1 MFGLIKQLA
10 KLITIAKNL
19 PNLIKLLTGI
29 VKDYSPGP
37 EDPPAPTP
45 NILGLSYEIGKT
57 LTTPAKTK
65 VLTVTLPEYI
75 IEYEQES
82 SGWRD
87 TAIDRINSND
97 VLTDNEKTAKI
108 DREKARHN
116 DRVAQYTQDL
126 RDVYEPYANGLAMA
140 RAEQMDPAIRT
151 AVAPITLA
159 IGIPTLLL
167 WLKDVASGCGDVGT
181 PVSADE
187 AEAAFNSDI
196 NSAESAEGADGGYPV
211 GSTIVDKEVLLT
223 FSQVEDPAFEY
234 DDNGVA
240 VPKLTFFVKD
250 DVKENPKYNLTL
262 KSYGVNFP
270 SNQKDRITYNIKDD
284 GQINVFWRY
293 ASIDTNISQP
303 RFDSSITFSV
313 GADKINR
320 RRFRP
325 DGTTRARNTFVIPIR
340 FASTYPEQ

>member
-10 KLITIAKNL
+10 KLITIAVNI

-108 DREKARHN
+108 DRENTRHN
-116 DRVAQYTQDL
+116 ERVEQYTQDL

-167 WLKDVASGCGDVGT
+167 WLKDVTSGFGDVGT

-196 NSAESAEGADGGYPV
+196 NSAEAAEGADGGYPV
-211 GSTIVDKEVLLT
+211 GSTTVDKEVLLT

-320 RRFRP
+320 RRFLP

-340 FASTYPEQ
+340 FASTYPEE

>member
-10 KLITIAKNL
+10 KLITIAKNIPALLLLL
-19 PNLIKLLTGI
+19 PKLLKENNET
-29 VKDYSPGP
+29 
-37 EDPPAPTP
+37 
-45 NILGLSYEIGKT
+45 KT
-57 LTTPAKTK
+57 LEISVDIAK
-65 VLTVTLPEYI
+65 VVSLPQIAKYVGDIQDRAQDSIGSENEFHEYLLEQ
-75 IEYEQES
+75 IENNEDLS
-82 SGWRD
+82 TS
-87 TAIDRINSND
+87 
-97 VLTDNEKTAKI
+97 EKTLETRNEVSRHTDKLQKI
-108 DREKARHN
+108 SSDTLSSIEEVTE
-116 DRVAQYTQDL
+116 DVAQQ
-126 RDVYEPYANGLAMA
+126 
-140 RAEQMDPAIRT
+140 RAVQIDPAIRT
-151 AVAPITLA
+151 ALAPLTMA
-159 IGIPTLLL
+159 VGIPEGIQ
-167 WLKDVASGCGDVGT
+167 WLTRIVSGLGNI
-181 PVSADE
+181 PVVDAAT

-223 FSQVEDPAFEY
+223 FSRTEDPAFEY

-240 VPKLTFFVKD
+240 VSKLTFFVKD

-320 RRFRP
+320 RRFLP

>member
-10 KLITIAKNL
+10 KLITIAKNIPALLLLL
-19 PNLIKLLTGI
+19 PKLLKENTETGTLEI
-29 VKDYSPGP
+29 SVDIAKVVSLPQITKSVGDIQDRAQDSIGSENQFHEYLLEQIENN
-37 EDPPAPTP
+37 ED
-45 NILGLSYEIGKT
+45 LSTSEKT
-57 LTTPAKTK
+57 LETADEVSRHTDRLQKISSDT
-65 VLTVTLPEYI
+65 LSDIEEVTE
-75 IEYEQES
+75 
-82 SGWRD
+82 
-87 TAIDRINSND
+87 
-97 VLTDNEKTAKI
+97 V
-108 DREKARHN
+108 
-116 DRVAQYTQDL
+116 VAQQ
-126 RDVYEPYANGLAMA
+126 
-140 RAEQMDPAIRT
+140 RAVQIDPAIRT
-151 AVAPITLA
+151 ALAPLTMA
-159 IGIPTLLL
+159 VGIPQGIQ
-167 WLKDVASGCGDVGT
+167 WLTSIVSGLGDV
-181 PVSADE
+181 PVVDAAT

-211 GSTIVDKEVLLT
+211 GSTTVDKEVLLT

-320 RRFRP
+320 RRFLP

>member
-10 KLITIAKNL
+10 KLITIAVNI

-57 LTTPAKTK
+57 LTTPKKVEILTK
-65 VLTVTLPEYI
+65 TLPEYI
-75 IEYEQES
+75 SNYQEES
-82 SGWRD
+82 SQIRD
-87 TAIDRINSND
+87 AAIQNINANN
-97 VLTDNEKTAKI
+97 VLTNNEKNIKI
-108 DREKARHN
+108 NREKAKHIQ
-116 DRVAQYTQDL
+116 RVADYTEDL
-126 RDVYEPYANGLAMA
+126 TQAYEPYANSLAMDK
-140 RAEQMDPAIRT
+140 AEQMDPAIRT

-167 WLKDVASGCGDVGT
+167 WLKDVASGFGDVGT

-320 RRFRP
+320 RRFFP